1 MSLGRRSAR
10 GLVIGLVLAVLALI
24 TWALREP
31 PTVDTDPGV
40 PGPEARAL
48 AAQLESARSA
58 WRTREAEL
66 TQQLEALDGALASE
80 QELRYAR
87 EREWLEFTQLVG
99 SLGLES
105 APPIPEFLARSSATG
120 TGAESPS
127 GTAPGTSIAEG
138 SGTDDPSTADSAAH
152 DEGAIDSRLARAT
165 RALDERGRSIRA
177 ILAALLS
184 AEQVHSLD
192 FREVGRPHT
201 HEGRGVVGPVVAR
214 LVDDRGHLVGGL
226 FAERL
231 WIEVSRSARCVT
243 LVLEN
248 GYETRGG
255 VREDF
260 AVESRA
266 PRQADE
272 PGDPAAE
279 GAGTEASD
287 ERAPVVRAEPRGVQR
302 IFLPSVDPE
311 PWLEALPEIIDEG
324 PLVQLIDDGVYDLV
338 ALRLALNELLRKAG
352 TEAGE
357 GWRLRALGG
366 VQSGVLRDVQL
377 VEHAADGT
385 VTRRLFADRLEVHRS
400 DRAIELLL
408 EKGSQERSGRLAPF
422 LEGRYRVALPRARA
436 DEWVAAGVPGAGRTR

>member
-1 MSLGRRSAR
+1 MSLGPRSTR

-31 PTVDTDPGV
+31 TTAIADPGV

-87 EREWLEFTQLVG
+87 EREWLEFTQVVG

-120 TGAESPS
+120 TRAESPS
-127 GTAPGTSIAEG
+127 GTAPSTSSAEG
-138 SGTDDPSTADSAAH
+138 AGTEEPSTAESAAH
-152 DEGAIDSRLARAT
+152 DEGATASRVAT
-165 RALDERGRSIRA
+165 ANRALDERGRSIRA
-177 ILAALLS
+177 ILAALLT
-184 AEQVHSLD
+184 AEQVHSLN
-192 FREVGRPHT
+192 FIEVGRPHT
-201 HEGRGVVGPVVAR
+201 HEGRGVIGPIVAQ
-214 LVDDRGHLVGGL
+214 LIDDRGRFIGGL

-231 WIEVSRSARCVT
+231 WVEVSRSARCVT

-260 AVESRA
+260 AVESRP
-266 PRQADE
+266 PRQADA
-272 PGDPAAE
+272 PSDAAVE
-279 GAGTEASD
+279 GSETGAPD
-287 ERAPVVRAEPRGVQR
+287 ERAPVLRPEPRGVQR

-311 PWLEALPEIIDEG
+311 PWLEALPEIIDDG

-385 VTRRLFADRLEVHRS
+385 VTRRLFADRMEVHRS
-400 DRAIELLL
+400 DRAIELRL

-436 DEWVAAGVPGAGRTR
+436 DDWVAAGVPGAGRTR